1 MRGGMRHA
9 HPRMAQ
15 DSKPISWWQALLIL
29 ALPLAVLFRPSFQSE
44 LVLFSNDGP
53 LGVVSSQAASLP
65 GAFFGYWDDLNWVGQ
80 EKPSAAPNFSQLLG
94 GLVNDAVVYSK
105 IYAPLSL
112 LLLGFAGWLLFRR
125 LGFHSTVCV
134 LGALAFAL
142 NMSGFSNACWG
153 LPSWTVT
160 RASALLALVALHLQ
174 PARMPFLKYILA
186 GFAVGH
192 GITEGFDLGA
202 LYSLAIG
209 AYAAFLVFMEKG
221 DVGQKGWKAAGLV
234 LAIAVSAAVFS
245 TQTLAT
251 LIGTQIQGV
260 VGMEQTKE
268 AREKRWDEA
277 TQWSLP
283 VKEALRVGVP
293 GLFGY
298 RMTDL
303 EGNPSASSYW
313 GAVGRTPGW
322 ETHRQGSP
330 RHSGSGEYAGALV
343 LAMAA
348 FAVFQSLRRSGTP
361 LDRRQRLAVWFWAG
375 IALLS
380 LLLAFGRHAPFY
392 RLPYDWL
399 PYFSTIRNPIKFMHL
414 FHLAATILFGYGLQ
428 ALWTY
433 YLKRPPARGKKQGN
447 LLKQWWAKATGFDR
461 RWTLA
466 GAGVIVFGLLSCLIY
481 ASAGKE
487 MEQLLSESGFSGEL
501 ARKIHKFSVFEL
513 LVSVAFFSI
522 VGILVTLIL
531 GGIFHWK
538 HHRAL
543 GIALGLILVAD
554 LGRADQFWIAYYDY
568 KKKYTSNPVIDK
580 LRENA
585 FERRV
590 ALKLNPFA
598 FGGALADASLRG
610 RIFHNM
616 AALWIQHHFPYYNIQ
631 SLDVV
636 QMPRMK
642 IEDKTFVS
650 QFTPQQNR
658 PEWNKYA
665 RLWEL
670 TSTRYLVG
678 MTNYLAVLNQQLDP
692 GRERF
697 QIASRFDFMLKENAI
712 PNATKL
718 EDIAVVEHSSGQFGI
733 IEFTGALPKAKR
745 YADWIVLTNQQ
756 AALNRLAEPQF
767 DPAETVVVMDKDVKP
782 PAEVAQRNDGA
793 ATIESYHPKAI
804 RIQTTGS
811 RDGVLLYNDRYH
823 PHWKAY
829 VNEERRPLL
838 RCNSIMRGVEVPAGS
853 YVVEFR
859 YEPPQWGL
867 AISLLS
873 IALGVG
879 IGFLCFTGGRRR
891 TVPSSAAADGSKA

>member
-1 MRGGMRHA
+1 M
-9 HPRMAQ
+9 
-15 DSKPISWWQALLIL
+15 LIL
-29 ALPLAVLFRPSFQSE
+29 AIPLAVLFHPSFQSE
-44 LVLFSNDGP
+44 LALFANDGP
-53 LGVVSSQAASLP
+53 LGVVSSQAVSLP

-80 EKPSAAPNFSQLLG
+80 EKPSAAPKFTSLLSII
-94 GLVNDAVVYSK
+94 LNDAVVYSK
-105 IYAPLSL
+105 IGVPISLS
-112 LLLGFAGWLLFRR
+112 LLGFAGWLLFRR

-142 NMSGFSNACWG
+142 NMNFFSNACWG
-153 LPSWTVT
+153 LSSWTVA

-202 LYSLAIG
+202 LYSLVIG

-221 DVGQKGWKAAGLV
+221 NVVQKGLKAAGLV
-234 LAIAVSAAVFS
+234 LAVAVSAAVFS
-245 TQTLAT
+245 TQILAT
-251 LIGTQIQGV
+251 LIETQIQGV

-268 AREKRWDEA
+268 AKEKRWDEA

-322 ETHRQGSP
+322 ETHRRGIA

-348 FAVFQSLRRSGTP
+348 FAVFQSLRRSRTP

-375 IALLS
+375 IALVS

-414 FHLAATILFGYGLQ
+414 FHLAVIILFGYGLQ

-433 YLKRPPARGKKQGN
+433 YLKRPPAREKKRGN
-447 LLKQWWAKATGFDR
+447 LLQQWWAKAPGFDR

-466 GAGVIVFGLLSCLIY
+466 GSGVIVFGLLSCLIY

-487 MEQLLSESGFSGEL
+487 MEQLLSESAFSGEL

-513 LVSVAFFSI
+513 LWSVAFFSI

-538 HHRAL
+538 HRGAL
-543 GIALGLILVAD
+543 GIALGLLLVAD
-554 LGRADQFWIAYYDY
+554 LGRADRFWIVYYDY

-590 ALKLNPFA
+590 ALKLNPFVS
-598 FGGALADASLRG
+598 GGALADATTPKG
-610 RIFHNM
+610 NIFHAMVNS
-616 AALWIQHHFPYYNIQ
+616 WIQHQFPYYNIS
-631 SLDVV
+631 SLDVI
-636 QMPRMK
+636 QMPRIK
-642 IEDKTFVS
+642 KEDAAFVR
-650 QFTPQQNR
+650 QFAPQ
-658 PEWNKYA
+658 

-670 TSTRYLVG
+670 TSTRYLLG
-678 MTNYLAVLNQQLDP
+678 MTNSLAVLNRQLDP

-697 QIASRFDFMLKENAI
+697 RIASRFDFMLKENAI

-718 EDIAVVEHSSGQFGI
+718 EDIDVVEHSSGQFGI
-733 IEFTGALPKAKR
+733 IEFMGALPKAKR
-745 YADWIVLTNQQ
+745 YADWIVMTNRQ

-767 DPAETVVVMDKDVKP
+767 DPAKTVVVMDKDVKP
-782 PAEVAQRNDGA
+782 PAEVVKGNDDA
-793 ATIESYHPKAI
+793 ATIERYHPKAI

-811 RDGVLLYNDRYH
+811 NDGVLLYNDRYH

-829 VNEERRPLL
+829 VNGERRPLL

-867 AISLLS
+867 AISFLS

-879 IGFLCFTGGRRR
+879 IGFLCFAEGRRR
-891 TVPSSAAADGSKA
+891 TSPSSTALDGLKA